1 MVGIIPQ
8 IGDGFTGISVGIDKS
23 ENFVRYLPYVVW
35 RVYAGI
41 INNEDLA
48 VHILKHESL
57 ATNHTKDEDGI
68 QQARFASPLVR
79 NDSQMPIMVLI
90 DAWLTCK
97 DGASSYALQVFPLIK
112 DVYHTTPLVPEEH
125 Q

>member
-8 IGDGFTGISVGIDKS
+8 IGDGFTGISVGIDKC

-41 INNEDLA
+41 INNEDFA

-57 ATNHTKDEDGI
+57 AVNHTKDEDGI
-68 QQARFASPLVR
+68 QQARFS
-79 NDSQMPIMVLI
+79 
-90 DAWLTCK
+90 
-97 DGASSYALQVFPLIK
+97 
-112 DVYHTTPLVPEEH
+112 
-125 Q
+125 

>member
-41 INNEDLA
+41 INNEDFA

-57 ATNHTKDEDGI
+57 AANHTKDEDGI
-68 QQARFASPLVR
+68 QQARFS
-79 NDSQMPIMVLI
+79 
-90 DAWLTCK
+90 
-97 DGASSYALQVFPLIK
+97 
-112 DVYHTTPLVPEEH
+112 
-125 Q
+125 